1 MNRTQNIDAIFKSQ
15 IKNTLPTTLQDRIDY
30 LSRIEQWIELNRD
43 SIIEA
48 HFSDLHKPESE
59 TELAEIWYVLSEIK
73 LAKNNLRKWMR
84 SKRMGAST
92 LALLTAQSWV
102 HYEPRGVV
110 LIIAPWNF
118 PFNLTIGPLI
128 SALAA
133 GNRVIIKPSEMTP
146 HVSNLISEMINE
158 LFEPNRVAIFQGDQ
172 NVAQS
177 LLKYPFHHI
186 FFVGSPS
193 VGKIV
198 MAEAAKHLSSIT
210 LELGGKTPTII
221 DKTANIKMAINK
233 LAWGKCLNL
242 GQSCIS
248 PDYILIHESKKNE
261 FLEGLSKKINDVY
274 GGSYEEKK
282 NSDHLARIVNQ
293 RHWDRLDSLITS
305 SIDKGANIV
314 HGGSRDRDNLFI
326 EPTIFDSVSLDMKIM
341 NEEIFGP
348 LLPVLDFKDLND
360 CIKIINQRDKALALY
375 MFSES
380 KSNIWEVIN
389 NTSSGGMVINEV
401 KTHFLNL
408 NLPFGGVNTS
418 GMGRCHGYD
427 GFLTFSNERA
437 MQKNGNLSLVG
448 LTFPPYTKWTKKVI
462 KLVARY
468 F

>member
-172 NVAQS
+172 KVAQS

-221 DKTANIKMAINK
+221 DKTANVKMAINK

-248 PDYILIHESKKNE
+248 PDYMLIHESKKNE

-274 GGSYEEKK
+274 GESYEEKK
-282 NSDHLARIVNQ
+282 KSDHLARIVNQ
-293 RHWDRLDSLITS
+293 RHWDRLDSLIIS
-305 SIDKGANIV
+305 SIDKGAN
-314 HGGSRDRDNLFI
+314 
-326 EPTIFDSVSLDMKIM
+326 
-341 NEEIFGP
+341 
-348 LLPVLDFKDLND
+348 
-360 CIKIINQRDKALALY
+360 
-375 MFSES
+375 
-380 KSNIWEVIN
+380 
-389 NTSSGGMVINEV
+389 
-401 KTHFLNL
+401 
-408 NLPFGGVNTS
+408 
-418 GMGRCHGYD
+418 
-427 GFLTFSNERA
+427 
-437 MQKNGNLSLVG
+437 LSL
-448 LTFPPYTKWTKKVI
+448 I
-462 KLVARY
+462 HI
-468 F
+468 